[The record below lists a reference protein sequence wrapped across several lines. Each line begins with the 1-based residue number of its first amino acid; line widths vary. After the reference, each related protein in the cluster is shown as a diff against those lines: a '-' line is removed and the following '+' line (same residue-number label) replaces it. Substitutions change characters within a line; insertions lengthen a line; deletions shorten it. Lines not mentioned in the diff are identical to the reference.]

1 MNPNHKVS
9 SYFKAC
15 ETPSYGRQGSQQTGK
30 MAFFLVPQIL
40 NYLLELELDRH
51 LVAKAKYG
59 MELPGALGLKG
70 STF

>member
-15 ETPSYGRQGSQQTGK
+15 ETPCYGRQGSRQTGK

-51 LVAKAKYG
+51 LVEKAKYG
-59 MELPGALGLKG
+59 IDYLAHLG
-70 STF
+70 